1 MQNVIAK
8 QQTYSDNSLLLDARE
23 QNVPRGVVTAHP
35 LVIERAKGSEV
46 WDVEGNRYLDFVGGI
61 GVLNVGHNHPAVVN
75 AVTRQLG
82 LVSHACFQVVAY
94 PGYIELAQRLNQ
106 LVGGEEA
113 YKSVFFTSGAEAV
126 ENAIKIARAHTNR
139 SGVIAFDGAFHG
151 RTLLGV
157 TLTGMSQPYKQNFGP
172 FPADIYRLP
181 FPNPLHGVTEVD
193 CLKALDQLFAVQ
205 IAPER
210 VAAIIIEPVQGDG
223 GFLPAGPA
231 FMQALRRITEQH
243 GIVLICDEVQTGFGR
258 TGKMFAFQHLNIKP
272 DLVTVAKSLGGGLP
286 ISGVVGR
293 SEIMDAPLPGGL
305 GGTYGGNALACAAA
319 LAVLD
324 LMESEDLPRRASQL
338 GEQLN
343 ARLRQL
349 AKKYPCIGEVRG
361 VGFML
366 AMEIVDVESR
376 EPDAALTQA
385 ILDCACEAGL
395 LLIKC
400 GVQRNTVRFL
410 APLVTSDSQL
420 EEALHIVDIA
430 LARATGR
437 LG

>member
-1 MQNVIAK
+1 MQNVMAE

-106 LVGGEEA
+106 LVGGDEA

-126 ENAIKIARAHTNR
+126 ENAIKIARSHTNR

-172 FPADIYRLP
+172 FPSDIYRLP

-286 ISGVVGR
+286 ISGVVGKAA
-293 SEIMDAPLPGGL
+293 IMDAPTPGGL

-324 LMESEDLPRRASQL
+324 LLEHDNLLARANQL
-338 GEQLN
+338 GEQLH
-343 ARLRQL
+343 ARLQQL
-349 AKKYPCIGEVRG
+349 AEKYACIGDVRG
-361 VGFML
+361 LGFML
-366 AMEIVDVESR
+366 AVEILDFETGK
-376 EPDAALTQA
+376 PDAALTQK
-385 ILDCACEAGL
+385 ILDSACQEGL

-400 GVQRNTVRFL
+400 GIQRNVVRFL
-410 APLVTSDSQL
+410 APLVTTDSQL
-420 EEALHIVDIA
+420 EEALHIFDIA

>member
-1 MQNVIAK
+1 MQNVMAE
-8 QQTYSDNSLLLDARE
+8 QQAYSDNSLLLDARE

-82 LVSHACFQVVAY
+82 MVSPACFQEAAY
-94 PGYIELAQRLNQ
+94 PGYITLAQRLNK
-106 LVGGEEA
+106 LVGGDDA

-126 ENAIKIARAHTNR
+126 ENAVKIARAHTQR
-139 SGVIAFDGAFHG
+139 PGIIAFDGAFHG

-157 TLTGMSQPYKQNFGP
+157 TLTGMSAPYKQNFGP
-172 FPADIYRLP
+172 FPGDIYRLP
-181 FPNPLHGVTEVD
+181 FPNPLHGISEVD

-205 IAPER
+205 ILPER

-231 FMQALRRITEQH
+231 FMQALRRITAQH
-243 GIVLICDEVQTGFGR
+243 GILLICDEVQTGFGR
-258 TGKMFAFQHLNIKP
+258 TGKMFAFQHLDIKP
-272 DLVTVAKSLGGGLP
+272 DLVTLAKSLGGGLP
-286 ISGVVGR
+286 ISGVVGKA
-293 SEIMDAPLPGGL
+293 EIMDAPTPGGL

-324 LMESEDLPRRASQL
+324 LFEQDNLLQRSCQL

-349 AKKYPCIGEVRG
+349 ADKYACIGDVRG
-361 VGFML
+361 VGFMQ
-366 AMEIVDVESR
+366 AVEILDFETGR
-376 EPDAALTQA
+376 PDAALTQK
-385 ILDCACEAGL
+385 ILDSACQEGL

-400 GVQRNTVRFL
+400 GLHRNTIRFL
-410 APLVTSDSQL
+410 APLVTTDSQL
-420 EEALHIVDIA
+420 EEALHIFDIA